1 MAVLGEIRKKTWLI
15 FVVIGIA
22 MLAFVAGD
30 LFGENSKI
38 KQLFTGDPSVVGT
51 VNGEPIGI
59 AEYQSAY
66 DATQSMYE
74 NQGKPATPNQIA
86 QQTWN
91 SLISQR
97 VLKQHAEKLGLRVS
111 DDEFWS
117 YVAQNFGLGS
127 GAEAQQQIAQL
138 EANAATTPEAQQQY
152 RGWLQTAEQI
162 KLQLLSQKY
171 FGYVMAG
178 TAVTNK
184 EADIQQAYN
193 ISNANIQY
201 AFLDYT
207 TLAKKLNVKV
217 TDEEISAYE
226 AKYPKLFKAEGL
238 VKLSYTYF
246 PAGAST
252 ADDVVALAN
261 INKYLSTQII
271 HDDVNNITDT
281 IQGFGVAKNDSTY
294 VTQNSDKPFIS
305 NYFTKEELAQSQLT
319 PEINAYFKGATV
331 GQIGGPFKVGDTYQ
345 LYKIS
350 ESKEVKDSVKSSHI
364 LVAFEGSAAGKGVKR
379 TKADAKKLAEEIL
392 AQVKANPASFG
403 DVAAAKSDD
412 KSSAVQKG
420 SIGWVGKNNQLDQTY
435 NGFIFT
441 KPVGT
446 IDLVESQFGY
456 HIIKVDD
463 AKNKVAYQVANIVKR
478 IEPSKATTEKAFTN
492 ARTYVQAIEGKSLN
506 DFKNAAKKGG
516 YLNNTTEGIERY
528 AGIGQDIPS
537 DQDSDILK
545 WAFDKN
551 TDKGA
556 TNLFT
561 STTGDYIVVHLVE
574 KFEKGLAAPSVVR
587 KYVEPV
593 LLQEKVSKLV
603 DEQIANGGL
612 NAFVSKFGAKKG
624 NATVNFS
631 NSNLTG
637 VGLEPRVVGAAFGVK
652 PNTSSKA
659 IAGNAGV
666 FYIIPSNQQIQKN
679 QKGSMILD
687 NLNRQLQGKFQQSLL
702 QSLIQAADVV
712 DNRDR
717 SLTR

>member
-15 FVVIGIA
+15 FVVIGVA

-66 DATQSMYE
+66 DQTQKMYE
-74 NQGKPATPNQIA
+74 NQGQTATPNQIA

-91 SLISQR
+91 SLVSQK
-97 VLKQHAEKLGLRVS
+97 VLKQHAEKLGLKVS

-117 YVAQNFGLGS
+117 YTAQNL
-127 GAEAQQQIAQL
+127 
-138 EANAATTPEAQQQY
+138 
-152 RGWLQTAEQI
+152 
-162 KLQLLSQKY
+162 KY

-178 TAVTNK
+178 TAVTGK
-184 EADIQQAYN
+184 EADIQQGYN

-201 AFLDYT
+201 AFVDYA

-252 ADDVVALAN
+252 ADDAVALAN
-261 INKYLSTQII
+261 IKKYLSTQIV
-271 HDDVNNITDT
+271 HDEVNNVTDT
-281 IQGFGVAKNDSTY
+281 IAAFGSAKSDSVY
-294 VTQNSDKPFIS
+294 VTQNSEK
-305 NYFTKEELAQSQLT
+305 
-319 PEINAYFKGATV
+319 
-331 GQIGGPFKVGDTYQ
+331 QIGGPFKIGNTYQ
-345 LYKIS
+345 LYKLS
-350 ESKEVKDSVKSSHI
+350 KSKEVKDSVKSSHI
-364 LVAFEGSAAGKGVKR
+364 LVSYTGSAAGNGVKR
-379 TKADAKKLAEEIL
+379 TKDEAKKLAEQIL
-392 AQVKANPASFG
+392 AEVKANPASFG
-403 DVAAAKSDD
+403 EVASTKSDD

-446 IDLVESQFGY
+446 VDLVESQFGF

-463 AKNKVAYQVANIVKR
+463 AKNKTAYQVANIVKT

-492 ARTYVQAIEGKSLN
+492 ARTYVQNVEGKSLN
-506 DFKNAAKKGG
+506 DFKNTAKKGG

-528 AGIGQDIPS
+528 AAIGQDIPN
-537 DQDSDILK
+537 DQDGDILK
-545 WAFDKN
+545 WAFDKK

-561 STTGDYIVVHLVE
+561 SSTGDYIVVHLVE
-574 KFEKGLAAPSVVR
+574 KFDKGLAHPSVVR
-587 KYVEPV
+587 QYVEPV
-593 LLQEKVSKLV
+593 LMHEKVAKLV
-603 DEQIANGGL
+603 DEQVANGGL
-612 NAFVSKFGAKKG
+612 NAFVTKFGAKKG

-631 NSNLTG
+631 NSNLNG
-637 VGLEPRVVGAAFGVK
+637 VGLEPKVVGAAFGVK
-652 PNTSSKA
+652 PNQSSKA

-666 FYIIPSNQQIQKN
+666 FYIIPTNQQIQKN

-687 NLNRQLQGKFQQSLL
+687 NLNRQLQGKFQQTLL

-717 SLTR
+717 ALR

>member
-30 LFGENSKI
+30 LFGENSRI

-66 DATQSMYE
+66 DATQNMFE
-74 NQGKPATPNQIA
+74 NQGQPATPNQIA

-91 SLISQR
+91 SLISQK

-111 DDEFWS
+111 DEEFWN
-117 YVAQNFGLGS
+117 YAAQNFGMSS
-127 GAEAQQQIAQL
+127 GTEAQQQIAQL
-138 EANAATTPEAQQQY
+138 EAKASTDQQANEQY

-178 TAVTNK
+178 TVVTNK

-201 AFLDYT
+201 AFVDYT

-246 PAGAST
+246 PAGASA
-252 ADDVVALAN
+252 ADNTVALAN
-261 INKYLSTQII
+261 INKYLSTQIN
-271 HDDVNNITDT
+271 HDEVNNVTDT
-281 IQGFGVAKNDSTY
+281 IQAFGSAKNDSAY
-294 VTQNSDKPFIS
+294 VTQNSEKPFIP
-305 NYFTKEELAQSQLT
+305 NYFTKAELEQAQLG
-319 PEINAYFKGATV
+319 PEATAFLKSAAV
-331 GQIGGPFKVGDTYQ
+331 GQIGGPFKIGNTYQ
-345 LYKIS
+345 LYKFS
-350 ESKEVKDSVKSSHI
+350 KSKEVKDSVKSSHI
-364 LVAFEGSAAGKGVKR
+364 LIAFTGSAAGNGVKR
-379 TKADAKKLAEEIL
+379 TKEEAKKLAEQVL
-392 AQVKANPASFG
+392 AEVKANPASFG
-403 DVAAAKSDD
+403 EVAATKSDD

-435 NGFIFT
+435 NGFIFS

-446 IDLVESQFGY
+446 IDLVESQFGF
-456 HIIKVDD
+456 HIIKVDE
-463 AKNKVAYQVANIVKR
+463 AKNKTAFQVANIVKT
-478 IEPSKATTEKAFTN
+478 IAPSKATTEKAFTN
-492 ARTYVQAIEGKSLN
+492 ARTYVQAVEKKSLKE
-506 DFKNAAKKGG
+506 FQAIAKKGN
-516 YLNNTTEGIERY
+516 YQNNTTEGIERY
-528 AGIGQDIPS
+528 AAIGQDIPN
-537 DQDSDILK
+537 DQDADILK

-551 TDKGA
+551 TDAGA
-556 TNLFT
+556 SNLFT

-574 KFEKGLAAPSVVR
+574 KFDKGLAHPSVVR

-593 LLQEKVSKLV
+593 LMHEKVAKLV
-603 DEQIANGGL
+603 DEQVANGGL
-612 NAFVSKFGAKKG
+612 NAFASKFGAKKG

-631 NSNLTG
+631 NSNING
-637 VGLEPRVVGAAFGVK
+637 VGLEPKVVGAAFGVK
-652 PNTSSKA
+652 PNQSSKA

-666 FYIIPSNQQIQKN
+666 FYVIPSNQQIQKN

-687 NLNRQLQGKFQQSLL
+687 NLNRQLQGKFQQTLL

-717 SLTR
+717 ALR

>member
-30 LFGENSKI
+30 LFGENSRI

-66 DATQSMYE
+66 DATQNMFE
-74 NQGKPATPNQIA
+74 NQGQPATPNQIA

-91 SLISQR
+91 SLISQK

-111 DDEFWS
+111 DEEFWN
-117 YVAQNFGLGS
+117 YAAQNFGMSS
-127 GAEAQQQIAQL
+127 GTEAQQQIAQL
-138 EANAATTPEAQQQY
+138 EAKASTDQQANEQY

-178 TAVTNK
+178 TVVTNK

-201 AFLDYT
+201 AFVDYT

-246 PAGAST
+246 PSGASA
-252 ADDVVALAN
+252 ADNTVALAN
-261 INKYLSTQII
+261 INKYLSTQIN
-271 HDDVNNITDT
+271 HDEVNNVTDT
-281 IQGFGVAKNDSTY
+281 IQAFGSAKNDSAY
-294 VTQNSDKPFIS
+294 VTQNSEKPFIP
-305 NYFTKEELAQSQLT
+305 NYFTKAELEQAQLG
-319 PEINAYFKGATV
+319 PEATAFLKSAAV
-331 GQIGGPFKVGDTYQ
+331 GQIGGPFKIGNTYQ
-345 LYKIS
+345 LYKFS
-350 ESKEVKDSVKSSHI
+350 KSKEVKDSVKSSHI
-364 LVAFEGSAAGKGVKR
+364 LIAFTGSAAGNGVKR
-379 TKADAKKLAEEIL
+379 TKEEAKKLAEQVL
-392 AQVKANPASFG
+392 AEVKANPASFG
-403 DVAAAKSDD
+403 EVAATKSDD

-435 NGFIFT
+435 NGFIFS

-446 IDLVESQFGY
+446 IDLVESQFGF
-456 HIIKVDD
+456 HIIKVDE
-463 AKNKVAYQVANIVKR
+463 AKNKTAFQVANIVKT
-478 IEPSKATTEKAFTN
+478 IAPSKATTEKAFTN
-492 ARTYVQAIEGKSLN
+492 ARTYVQAVEKKSLKE
-506 DFKNAAKKGG
+506 FQAIAKKGN
-516 YLNNTTEGIERY
+516 YQNNTTEGIERY
-528 AGIGQDIPS
+528 AAIGQDIPN
-537 DQDSDILK
+537 DQDADILK

-551 TDKGA
+551 TDAGA
-556 TNLFT
+556 SNLFT

-574 KFEKGLAAPSVVR
+574 KFDKGLAHPSVVR

-593 LLQEKVSKLV
+593 LMHEKVAKLV
-603 DEQIANGGL
+603 DEQVANGGL
-612 NAFVSKFGAKKG
+612 NAFASKFGAKKG

-631 NSNLTG
+631 NSNING
-637 VGLEPRVVGAAFGVK
+637 VGLEPKVVGAAFGVK
-652 PNTSSKA
+652 PNQSSKA
-659 IAGNAGV
+659 IAGNTGV

-687 NLNRQLQGKFQQSLL
+687 NLNRQLQGKFQQTLL

-717 SLTR
+717 ALR

>member
-30 LFGENSKI
+30 LFGENSRI

-66 DATQSMYE
+66 DATQNMFE
-74 NQGKPATPNQIA
+74 NQGQPATPNQIA

-91 SLISQR
+91 SLISQK

-111 DDEFWS
+111 DEEFWN
-117 YVAQNFGLGS
+117 YAAQNFGMSS
-127 GAEAQQQIAQL
+127 GTEAQQQIAQL
-138 EANAATTPEAQQQY
+138 EAKASTDQQANEQY

-178 TAVTNK
+178 TVVTNK

-201 AFLDYT
+201 AFVDYT

-246 PAGAST
+246 PAGASA
-252 ADDVVALAN
+252 ADNTVALAN
-261 INKYLSTQII
+261 INKYLSTQIN
-271 HDDVNNITDT
+271 HDEVNNVTDT
-281 IQGFGVAKNDSTY
+281 IQAFGSAKNDSAY
-294 VTQNSDKPFIS
+294 VTQNSEKPFIP
-305 NYFTKEELAQSQLT
+305 NYFTKAELEQAQLG
-319 PEINAYFKGATV
+319 PEATAFLKSAAV
-331 GQIGGPFKVGDTYQ
+331 GQIGGPFKIGNTYQ
-345 LYKIS
+345 LYKLS
-350 ESKEVKDSVKSSHI
+350 KSKEVKDSVKSSHI
-364 LVAFEGSAAGKGVKR
+364 LIAFTGSAAGNGVKR
-379 TKADAKKLAEEIL
+379 TKEEAKKLAEQVL
-392 AQVKANPASFG
+392 AEVKANPASFG
-403 DVAAAKSDD
+403 EVAATKSDD

-435 NGFIFT
+435 NGFIFS

-446 IDLVESQFGY
+446 IDLVESQFGF
-456 HIIKVDD
+456 HIIKVDE
-463 AKNKVAYQVANIVKR
+463 AKNKTAFQVANIVKT
-478 IEPSKATTEKAFTN
+478 IAPSKATTEKAFTN
-492 ARTYVQAIEGKSLN
+492 ARTYVQAVEKKSLKE
-506 DFKNAAKKGG
+506 FQAIAKKGN
-516 YLNNTTEGIERY
+516 YQNNTTEGIERY
-528 AGIGQDIPS
+528 AAVGQDIPN
-537 DQDSDILK
+537 DQDADILK

-551 TDKGA
+551 TDAGA
-556 TNLFT
+556 SNLFT

-574 KFEKGLAAPSVVR
+574 KFDKGLAHPSVVR

-593 LLQEKVSKLV
+593 LMHEKVAKLV
-603 DEQIANGGL
+603 DEQVANGGL
-612 NAFVSKFGAKKG
+612 NAFASKFGAKKG

-631 NSNLTG
+631 NSNING
-637 VGLEPRVVGAAFGVK
+637 VGLEPKVVGAAFGVK
-652 PNTSSKA
+652 PNQSSKA
-659 IAGNAGV
+659 IAGNTGV

-687 NLNRQLQGKFQQSLL
+687 NLNRQLQGRFQQTLL

-717 SLTR
+717 ALR

>member
-30 LFGENSKI
+30 LFGENSRI

-66 DATQSMYE
+66 DATQNMFE
-74 NQGKPATPNQIA
+74 NQGQPATPNQIA

-91 SLISQR
+91 SLISQK

-111 DDEFWS
+111 DEEFWN
-117 YVAQNFGLGS
+117 YAAQNFGMSS
-127 GAEAQQQIAQL
+127 GTEAQQQIAQL
-138 EANAATTPEAQQQY
+138 EAKASTDQQANEQY

-178 TAVTNK
+178 TVVTNK

-201 AFLDYT
+201 AFVDYT

-246 PAGAST
+246 PSGASA
-252 ADDVVALAN
+252 ADNTVALAN
-261 INKYLSTQII
+261 INKYLSTQIN
-271 HDDVNNITDT
+271 HDEVNNVTDT
-281 IQGFGVAKNDSTY
+281 IQAFGSAKNDSAY
-294 VTQNSDKPFIS
+294 VTQNSEKPFIP
-305 NYFTKEELAQSQLT
+305 NYFTKAELEQAQLG
-319 PEINAYFKGATV
+319 PEATAFLKSAAV
-331 GQIGGPFKVGDTYQ
+331 GQIGGPFKIGNTYQ
-345 LYKIS
+345 LYKLS
-350 ESKEVKDSVKSSHI
+350 KSKEVKDSVKSSHI
-364 LVAFEGSAAGKGVKR
+364 LIAFTGSAAGNGVKR
-379 TKADAKKLAEEIL
+379 TKEEAKKLAEQVL
-392 AQVKANPASFG
+392 AEVKANPASFG
-403 DVAAAKSDD
+403 EVAATKSDD

-435 NGFIFT
+435 NGFIFS

-446 IDLVESQFGY
+446 IDLVESQFGF
-456 HIIKVDD
+456 HIIKVDE
-463 AKNKVAYQVANIVKR
+463 AKNKTAFQVANIVKT
-478 IEPSKATTEKAFTN
+478 IAPSKATTEKAFTN
-492 ARTYVQAIEGKSLN
+492 ARTYVQAVEKKSLKE
-506 DFKNAAKKGG
+506 FQAIAKKGN
-516 YLNNTTEGIERY
+516 YQNNTTEGIERY
-528 AGIGQDIPS
+528 AAIGQDIPN
-537 DQDSDILK
+537 DQDADILK

-551 TDKGA
+551 TDAGA
-556 TNLFT
+556 SNLFT

-574 KFEKGLAAPSVVR
+574 KFDKGLAHPSVVR

-593 LLQEKVSKLV
+593 LMHEKVAKLV
-603 DEQIANGGL
+603 DEQVANGGL
-612 NAFVSKFGAKKG
+612 NAFASKFGAKKG

-631 NSNLTG
+631 NSNING
-637 VGLEPRVVGAAFGVK
+637 VGLEPKVVGAAFGVK
-652 PNTSSKA
+652 PNQSSKA

-666 FYIIPSNQQIQKN
+666 FYVIPSNQQIQKN

-687 NLNRQLQGKFQQSLL
+687 NLNRQLQGKFQQTLL

-717 SLTR
+717 SLR

>member
-22 MLAFVAGD
+22 MLAFVARD
-30 LFGENSKI
+30 LFGENSRI

-66 DATQSMYE
+66 DATQNMFE
-74 NQGKPATPNQIA
+74 NQGQPATPNQIA

-91 SLISQR
+91 SLISQK

-111 DDEFWS
+111 DEEFWN
-117 YVAQNFGLGS
+117 YAAQNFGMSS
-127 GAEAQQQIAQL
+127 GTEAQQQIAQL
-138 EANAATTPEAQQQY
+138 EAKASTDQQANEQY

-178 TAVTNK
+178 TVVTNK

-201 AFLDYT
+201 AFVDYT

-246 PAGAST
+246 PAGASA
-252 ADDVVALAN
+252 ADNTVALAN
-261 INKYLSTQII
+261 INKYLSTQIN
-271 HDDVNNITDT
+271 HDEVNNVTDT
-281 IQGFGVAKNDSTY
+281 IQAFGSAKNDSAY
-294 VTQNSDKPFIS
+294 VTQNSEKPFIP
-305 NYFTKEELAQSQLT
+305 NYFTKAELEQAQLG
-319 PEINAYFKGATV
+319 PEATAFLKSAAV
-331 GQIGGPFKVGDTYQ
+331 GQIGGPFKIGNTYQ
-345 LYKIS
+345 LYKLS
-350 ESKEVKDSVKSSHI
+350 KSKEVKDSVKSSHI
-364 LVAFEGSAAGKGVKR
+364 LIAFTGSAAGNGVKR
-379 TKADAKKLAEEIL
+379 TKEEAKKLAEQVL
-392 AQVKANPASFG
+392 AEVKANPASFG
-403 DVAAAKSDD
+403 EVAATKSDD

-435 NGFIFT
+435 NGFIFS

-446 IDLVESQFGY
+446 IDLVESQFGF
-456 HIIKVDD
+456 HIIKVDE
-463 AKNKVAYQVANIVKR
+463 AKNKTAFQVANIVKT
-478 IEPSKATTEKAFTN
+478 IAPSKATTEKAFTN
-492 ARTYVQAIEGKSLN
+492 ARTYVQAVEKKSLKE
-506 DFKNAAKKGG
+506 FQAIAKKGN
-516 YLNNTTEGIERY
+516 YQNNTTEGIERY
-528 AGIGQDIPS
+528 AAIGQDIPN
-537 DQDSDILK
+537 DQDADILK

-551 TDKGA
+551 TDAGA
-556 TNLFT
+556 SNLFT

-574 KFEKGLAAPSVVR
+574 KFDKGLAHPSVVR

-593 LLQEKVSKLV
+593 LMHEKVAKLV
-603 DEQIANGGL
+603 DEQVANGGL
-612 NAFVSKFGAKKG
+612 NAFASKFGAKKG

-631 NSNLTG
+631 NSNING
-637 VGLEPRVVGAAFGVK
+637 VGLEPKVVGAAFGVK
-652 PNTSSKA
+652 PNQSSKA
-659 IAGNAGV
+659 IAGNTGV

-687 NLNRQLQGKFQQSLL
+687 NLNRQLQGKFQQTLL

-717 SLTR
+717 ALR

>member
-30 LFGENSKI
+30 LFGENSRI

-66 DATQSMYE
+66 DATQNMFE
-74 NQGKPATPNQIA
+74 NQGQPATPNQIA

-91 SLISQR
+91 SLISQK

-111 DDEFWS
+111 DEEFWN
-117 YVAQNFGLGS
+117 YAAQNFGMSS
-127 GAEAQQQIAQL
+127 GTEAQQQIAQL
-138 EANAATTPEAQQQY
+138 EAKASTDQQANEQY

-178 TAVTNK
+178 TVVTNK

-201 AFLDYT
+201 AFVDYT

-246 PAGAST
+246 PAGASA
-252 ADDVVALAN
+252 ADNTVALAN
-261 INKYLSTQII
+261 INKYLSTQIN
-271 HDDVNNITDT
+271 HDEVNNVTDT
-281 IQGFGVAKNDSTY
+281 IQAFGSAKNDSAY
-294 VTQNSDKPFIS
+294 VTQNSEKPFIP
-305 NYFTKEELAQSQLT
+305 NYFTKAELEQAQLG
-319 PEINAYFKGATV
+319 PEATAFLKSAAA
-331 GQIGGPFKVGDTYQ
+331 GQIGGPFKIGNTYQ
-345 LYKIS
+345 LYKLS
-350 ESKEVKDSVKSSHI
+350 KSKEVKDSVKSSHI
-364 LVAFEGSAAGKGVKR
+364 LIAFTGSAAGNGVKR
-379 TKADAKKLAEEIL
+379 TKEEAKKLAEQVL
-392 AQVKANPASFG
+392 AEVKANPASFG
-403 DVAAAKSDD
+403 EVAATKSDD

-435 NGFIFT
+435 NGFIFS

-446 IDLVESQFGY
+446 IDLVESQFGF
-456 HIIKVDD
+456 HIIKVDE
-463 AKNKVAYQVANIVKR
+463 AKNKTAFQVANIVKT
-478 IEPSKATTEKAFTN
+478 IAPSKATTEKAFTN
-492 ARTYVQAIEGKSLN
+492 ARTYVQAVEKKSLKE
-506 DFKNAAKKGG
+506 FQAIAKKGN
-516 YLNNTTEGIERY
+516 YQNNTTEGIERY
-528 AGIGQDIPS
+528 AAIGQDIPN
-537 DQDSDILK
+537 DQDADILK

-551 TDKGA
+551 TDAGA
-556 TNLFT
+556 SNLFT

-574 KFEKGLAAPSVVR
+574 KFDKGLAHPSVVR

-593 LLQEKVSKLV
+593 LMHEKVAKLV
-603 DEQIANGGL
+603 DEQVANGGL
-612 NAFVSKFGAKKG
+612 NAFASKFGAKKG

-631 NSNLTG
+631 NSNING
-637 VGLEPRVVGAAFGVK
+637 VGLEPKVVGAAFGVK
-652 PNTSSKA
+652 PNQSSKA
-659 IAGNAGV
+659 IAGNTGV

-687 NLNRQLQGKFQQSLL
+687 NLNRQLQGKFQQTLL

-717 SLTR
+717 ALR

>member
-30 LFGENSKI
+30 LFGENSRI

-66 DATQSMYE
+66 DATQNMFE
-74 NQGKPATPNQIA
+74 NQGQPATPNQIA

-91 SLISQR
+91 SLISQK

-111 DDEFWS
+111 DEEFWN
-117 YVAQNFGLGS
+117 YAAQNFGMSS
-127 GAEAQQQIAQL
+127 GTEAQQQIAQL
-138 EANAATTPEAQQQY
+138 EAKASTDQQANEQY

-178 TAVTNK
+178 TVVTNK

-201 AFLDYT
+201 AFVDYT

-246 PAGAST
+246 PSGASA
-252 ADDVVALAN
+252 ADNTVALAN
-261 INKYLSTQII
+261 INKYLSTQIN
-271 HDDVNNITDT
+271 HDEVNNVTDT
-281 IQGFGVAKNDSTY
+281 IQAFGSTKNDSAY
-294 VTQNSDKPFIS
+294 VTQNSEKPFIP
-305 NYFTKEELAQSQLT
+305 NYFTKAELEQAQLG
-319 PEINAYFKGATV
+319 PEATAFLKSAAV
-331 GQIGGPFKVGDTYQ
+331 GQIGGPFKIGNTYQ
-345 LYKIS
+345 LYKLS
-350 ESKEVKDSVKSSHI
+350 KSKEVKDSVKSSHI
-364 LVAFEGSAAGKGVKR
+364 LIAFTGSAAGNGVKR
-379 TKADAKKLAEEIL
+379 TKEEAKKLAEQVL
-392 AQVKANPASFG
+392 AEVKANPASFG
-403 DVAAAKSDD
+403 EVAATKSDD

-435 NGFIFT
+435 NGFIFS

-446 IDLVESQFGY
+446 IDLVESQFGF
-456 HIIKVDD
+456 HIIKVDE
-463 AKNKVAYQVANIVKR
+463 AKNKTAFQVANIVKT
-478 IEPSKATTEKAFTN
+478 IAPSKATTEKAFTN
-492 ARTYVQAIEGKSLN
+492 ARTYVQAVEKKSLKE
-506 DFKNAAKKGG
+506 FQAIAKKGN
-516 YLNNTTEGIERY
+516 YQNNTTEGIERY
-528 AGIGQDIPS
+528 AAIGQDIPN
-537 DQDSDILK
+537 DQDADILK

-551 TDKGA
+551 TDAGA
-556 TNLFT
+556 SNLFT

-574 KFEKGLAAPSVVR
+574 KFDKGLAHPSVVR

-593 LLQEKVSKLV
+593 LMHEKVAKLV
-603 DEQIANGGL
+603 DEQVANGGL
-612 NAFVSKFGAKKG
+612 NAFASKFGAKKG

-631 NSNLTG
+631 NSNING
-637 VGLEPRVVGAAFGVK
+637 VGLEPKVVGAAFGVK
-652 PNTSSKA
+652 PNQSSKA
-659 IAGNAGV
+659 IAGNTGV

-687 NLNRQLQGKFQQSLL
+687 NLNRQLQGKFQQTLL

-717 SLTR
+717 ALR

>member
-30 LFGENSKI
+30 LFGENSRI

-66 DATQSMYE
+66 DATQNMFE
-74 NQGKPATPNQIA
+74 NQGQPATPNQIA

-91 SLISQR
+91 SLISQK

-111 DDEFWS
+111 DEEFWN
-117 YVAQNFGLGS
+117 YAAQNFGMSS
-127 GAEAQQQIAQL
+127 GTEAQQQIAQL
-138 EANAATTPEAQQQY
+138 EAKASTDQQANEQY

-178 TAVTNK
+178 TVVTNK

-201 AFLDYT
+201 AFVDYT

-246 PAGAST
+246 PAGASA
-252 ADDVVALAN
+252 ADNTVALAN
-261 INKYLSTQII
+261 INKYLSTQIN
-271 HDDVNNITDT
+271 HDEVNNVTDT
-281 IQGFGVAKNDSTY
+281 IQAFGSAKNDSAY
-294 VTQNSDKPFIS
+294 VTQNSEKPFIP
-305 NYFTKEELAQSQLT
+305 NYFTKAELEQAQLG
-319 PEINAYFKGATV
+319 PEATAFLKSAAV
-331 GQIGGPFKVGDTYQ
+331 GQIGGPFKIGNTYQ
-345 LYKIS
+345 LYKLS
-350 ESKEVKDSVKSSHI
+350 KSKEVKDSVKSSHI
-364 LVAFEGSAAGKGVKR
+364 LIAFTGSAAGNGVKR
-379 TKADAKKLAEEIL
+379 TKEEAKKLAEQVL
-392 AQVKANPASFG
+392 AEVKANPASFG
-403 DVAAAKSDD
+403 EVAATKSDD

-435 NGFIFT
+435 NGFIFS

-446 IDLVESQFGY
+446 IDLVESQFGF
-456 HIIKVDD
+456 HIIKVDE
-463 AKNKVAYQVANIVKR
+463 AKNKTAFQVANIVKT
-478 IEPSKATTEKAFTN
+478 IAPSKATTEKAFTN
-492 ARTYVQAIEGKSLN
+492 ARTYVQAVEKKSLKE
-506 DFKNAAKKGG
+506 FQAIAKKGN
-516 YLNNTTEGIERY
+516 YQNNTTEGIERY
-528 AGIGQDIPS
+528 AAIGQDIPN
-537 DQDSDILK
+537 DQDADILK

-551 TDKGA
+551 TDAGA
-556 TNLFT
+556 SNLFT

-574 KFEKGLAAPSVVR
+574 KFDKGLAHPSVVR

-593 LLQEKVSKLV
+593 LMHEKVAKLV
-603 DEQIANGGL
+603 DEQVANGGL
-612 NAFVSKFGAKKG
+612 NAFASKFGAKKG

-631 NSNLTG
+631 NSNING
-637 VGLEPRVVGAAFGVK
+637 VGLEPKVVGAAFGVK
-652 PNTSSKA
+652 PNQSSKA
-659 IAGNAGV
+659 IAGNTGV

-687 NLNRQLQGKFQQSLL
+687 NLNRQLQGKFQQTLL

-717 SLTR
+717 ALR

>member
-30 LFGENSKI
+30 LFGENSRI

-66 DATQSMYE
+66 DATQNMFE
-74 NQGKPATPNQIA
+74 NQGQPATPNQIA

-91 SLISQR
+91 SLISQK

-111 DDEFWS
+111 DEEFWN
-117 YVAQNFGLGS
+117 YAAQNFGMSS
-127 GAEAQQQIAQL
+127 GTEAQQQIAQL
-138 EANAATTPEAQQQY
+138 EAKASTDQQANEQY

-178 TAVTNK
+178 TVVTNK

-201 AFLDYT
+201 AFVDYT

-246 PAGAST
+246 PSGASA
-252 ADDVVALAN
+252 ADNTVALAN
-261 INKYLSTQII
+261 INKYLSTQIN
-271 HDDVNNITDT
+271 HDEVNNVTDT
-281 IQGFGVAKNDSTY
+281 IQAFGSAKNDSAY
-294 VTQNSDKPFIS
+294 VTQNSEKPFIP
-305 NYFTKEELAQSQLT
+305 NYFTKAELEQAQLG
-319 PEINAYFKGATV
+319 PEATAFLKSAAV
-331 GQIGGPFKVGDTYQ
+331 GQIGGPFKIGNTYQ
-345 LYKIS
+345 LYKFS
-350 ESKEVKDSVKSSHI
+350 KSKEVKDSVKSSHI
-364 LVAFEGSAAGKGVKR
+364 LIAFTGSAAGNGVKR
-379 TKADAKKLAEEIL
+379 TKEEAKKLAEQVL
-392 AQVKANPASFG
+392 AEVKANPASFG
-403 DVAAAKSDD
+403 EVAATKSDD

-435 NGFIFT
+435 NGFIFS

-446 IDLVESQFGY
+446 IDLVESQFGF
-456 HIIKVDD
+456 HIIKVDE
-463 AKNKVAYQVANIVKR
+463 AKNKTAFQVANIVKT
-478 IEPSKATTEKAFTN
+478 IAPSKATTEKAFTN
-492 ARTYVQAIEGKSLN
+492 ARTYVQAVEKKSLKE
-506 DFKNAAKKGG
+506 FQAIAKKGN
-516 YLNNTTEGIERY
+516 YQNNTTEGIERY
-528 AGIGQDIPS
+528 AAIGQDIPN
-537 DQDSDILK
+537 DQDADILK

-551 TDKGA
+551 TDAGA
-556 TNLFT
+556 SNLFT

-574 KFEKGLAAPSVVR
+574 KFDKGLAHPSVVR

-593 LLQEKVSKLV
+593 LMHEKVAKLV
-603 DEQIANGGL
+603 DEQVANGGL
-612 NAFVSKFGAKKG
+612 NAFASKFGAKKG

-631 NSNLTG
+631 NSNING
-637 VGLEPRVVGAAFGVK
+637 VGLEPKVVGAAFGVK
-652 PNTSSKA
+652 PNQSSKA

-666 FYIIPSNQQIQKN
+666 FYVIPSNQQIQKN

-687 NLNRQLQGKFQQSLL
+687 NLNRQLQGKFQQTLL

-717 SLTR
+717 ALR

>member
-30 LFGENSKI
+30 LFGENSRI

-66 DATQSMYE
+66 DATQNMFE
-74 NQGKPATPNQIA
+74 NQGQPATPNQIA

-91 SLISQR
+91 SLISQK

-111 DDEFWS
+111 DEEFWN
-117 YVAQNFGLGS
+117 YAAQNFGMSS
-127 GAEAQQQIAQL
+127 GTEAQQQIAQL
-138 EANAATTPEAQQQY
+138 EAKASTDQQANEQY

-178 TAVTNK
+178 TVVTNK

-201 AFLDYT
+201 AFVDYT

-246 PAGAST
+246 PSGASA
-252 ADDVVALAN
+252 ADNTVALAN
-261 INKYLSTQII
+261 INKYLSTQIN
-271 HDDVNNITDT
+271 HDEVNNVTDT
-281 IQGFGVAKNDSTY
+281 IQAFGSAKNDSAY
-294 VTQNSDKPFIS
+294 VTQNSEKPFIP
-305 NYFTKEELAQSQLT
+305 NYFTKAELEQAQLG
-319 PEINAYFKGATV
+319 PEATAFLKSAAV
-331 GQIGGPFKVGDTYQ
+331 GQIGGPFKIGNTYQ
-345 LYKIS
+345 LYKLS
-350 ESKEVKDSVKSSHI
+350 KSKEVKDSVKSSHI
-364 LVAFEGSAAGKGVKR
+364 LIAFTGSAAGNGVKR
-379 TKADAKKLAEEIL
+379 TKEEAKKLAEQVL
-392 AQVKANPASFG
+392 AEVKANPASFG
-403 DVAAAKSDD
+403 EVAATKSDD

-435 NGFIFT
+435 NGFIFS

-446 IDLVESQFGY
+446 IDLVESQFGF
-456 HIIKVDD
+456 HIIKVDE
-463 AKNKVAYQVANIVKR
+463 AKNKTAFQVANIVKT
-478 IEPSKATTEKAFTN
+478 IAPSKATTEKAFTN
-492 ARTYVQAIEGKSLN
+492 ARTYVQAVEKKSLKE
-506 DFKNAAKKGG
+506 FQAIAKKGN
-516 YLNNTTEGIERY
+516 YQNNTTEGIERY
-528 AGIGQDIPS
+528 AAIGQDIPN
-537 DQDSDILK
+537 DQDADILK

-551 TDKGA
+551 TDAGA
-556 TNLFT
+556 SNLFT

-574 KFEKGLAAPSVVR
+574 KFDKGLAHPSVVR

-593 LLQEKVSKLV
+593 LMHEKVAKLV
-603 DEQIANGGL
+603 DEQVANGGL
-612 NAFVSKFGAKKG
+612 NAFASKFGAKKG

-631 NSNLTG
+631 NSNING
-637 VGLEPRVVGAAFGVK
+637 VGLEPKVVGAAFGVK
-652 PNTSSKA
+652 PNQSSKA

-666 FYIIPSNQQIQKN
+666 FYVIPSNQQIQKN

-717 SLTR
+717 ALR

>member
-30 LFGENSKI
+30 LFGENSRI

-66 DATQSMYE
+66 DATQNMFE
-74 NQGKPATPNQIA
+74 NQGQPATPNQIA

-91 SLISQR
+91 SLISQK

-111 DDEFWS
+111 DEEFWN
-117 YVAQNFGLGS
+117 YAAQNFGMSS
-127 GAEAQQQIAQL
+127 GTEAQQQIAQL
-138 EANAATTPEAQQQY
+138 EAKASTDQQANEQY

-178 TAVTNK
+178 TVVTNK

-201 AFLDYT
+201 AFVDYT

-246 PAGAST
+246 PSGASA
-252 ADDVVALAN
+252 ADNTVALAN
-261 INKYLSTQII
+261 INKYLSTQIN
-271 HDDVNNITDT
+271 HDEVNNVTDT
-281 IQGFGVAKNDSTY
+281 IQAFGSAKNDSAY
-294 VTQNSDKPFIS
+294 VTQNSEKPFIP
-305 NYFTKEELAQSQLT
+305 NYFTKAELEQAQLG
-319 PEINAYFKGATV
+319 PEATAFLKSAAV
-331 GQIGGPFKVGDTYQ
+331 GQIGGPFKIGNTYQ
-345 LYKIS
+345 LYKLS
-350 ESKEVKDSVKSSHI
+350 KSKEVKDSVKSSHI
-364 LVAFEGSAAGKGVKR
+364 LIAFTGSAAGNGVKR
-379 TKADAKKLAEEIL
+379 TKEEAKKLAEQVL
-392 AQVKANPASFG
+392 AEVKANPASFG
-403 DVAAAKSDD
+403 EVAATKSDD

-435 NGFIFT
+435 NGFIFS

-446 IDLVESQFGY
+446 IDLVESQFGF
-456 HIIKVDD
+456 HIIKVDE
-463 AKNKVAYQVANIVKR
+463 AKNKTAFQVANIVKT
-478 IEPSKATTEKAFTN
+478 IAPSKATTEKAFTN
-492 ARTYVQAIEGKSLN
+492 ARTYVQAVEKKSLKE
-506 DFKNAAKKGG
+506 FQAIAKKGN
-516 YLNNTTEGIERY
+516 YQNNTTEGIERY
-528 AGIGQDIPS
+528 AAIGQDIPN
-537 DQDSDILK
+537 DQDADILK

-551 TDKGA
+551 TDAGA
-556 TNLFT
+556 SNLFT

-574 KFEKGLAAPSVVR
+574 KFDKGLAHPSVVR

-593 LLQEKVSKLV
+593 LMHEKVAKLV
-603 DEQIANGGL
+603 DEQVANGGL
-612 NAFVSKFGAKKG
+612 NAFASKFGAKKG

-631 NSNLTG
+631 NSNING
-637 VGLEPRVVGAAFGVK
+637 VGLEPKVVGAAFGVK
-652 PNTSSKA
+652 PNQSSKA

-666 FYIIPSNQQIQKN
+666 FYIIPLNQQIQKN

-687 NLNRQLQGKFQQSLL
+687 NLNRQLQGRFQQTLL

-717 SLTR
+717 ALR

>member
-30 LFGENSKI
+30 LFGENSRI

-66 DATQSMYE
+66 DATQNMFE
-74 NQGKPATPNQIA
+74 NQGQPATPNQIA

-91 SLISQR
+91 SLISQK

-111 DDEFWS
+111 DEEFWN
-117 YVAQNFGLGS
+117 YAAQNFGMSS
-127 GAEAQQQIAQL
+127 GTEAQQQIAQL
-138 EANAATTPEAQQQY
+138 EAKASTDQQANEQY

-178 TAVTNK
+178 TVVTNK

-201 AFLDYT
+201 AFVDYT

-246 PAGAST
+246 PSGASA
-252 ADDVVALAN
+252 ADNTVALAN
-261 INKYLSTQII
+261 INKYLSTQIN
-271 HDDVNNITDT
+271 HDEVNNVTDT
-281 IQGFGVAKNDSTY
+281 IQAFGSAKNDSAY
-294 VTQNSDKPFIS
+294 VTQNSEKPFIP
-305 NYFTKEELAQSQLT
+305 NYFTKAELEQAQLG
-319 PEINAYFKGATV
+319 PEATAFLKSAAV
-331 GQIGGPFKVGDTYQ
+331 GQIGGPFKIGNTYQ
-345 LYKIS
+345 LYKLS
-350 ESKEVKDSVKSSHI
+350 KSKEVKDSVKSSHI
-364 LVAFEGSAAGKGVKR
+364 LIAFTGSTAGNGVKR
-379 TKADAKKLAEEIL
+379 TKEEAKKLAEQVL
-392 AQVKANPASFG
+392 AEVKANPASFG
-403 DVAAAKSDD
+403 EVAATKSDD

-435 NGFIFT
+435 NGFIFS

-446 IDLVESQFGY
+446 IDLVESQFGF
-456 HIIKVDD
+456 HIIKVDE
-463 AKNKVAYQVANIVKR
+463 AKNKTAFQVANIVKT
-478 IEPSKATTEKAFTN
+478 IAPSKATTEKAFTN
-492 ARTYVQAIEGKSLN
+492 ARTYVQAVEKKSLKE
-506 DFKNAAKKGG
+506 FQAIAKKGN
-516 YLNNTTEGIERY
+516 YQNNTTEGIERY
-528 AGIGQDIPS
+528 AAIGQDIPN
-537 DQDSDILK
+537 DQDADILK

-551 TDKGA
+551 TDAGA
-556 TNLFT
+556 SNLFT

-574 KFEKGLAAPSVVR
+574 KFDKGLAHPSVVR

-593 LLQEKVSKLV
+593 LMHEKVAKLV
-603 DEQIANGGL
+603 DEQVANGGL
-612 NAFVSKFGAKKG
+612 NAFASKFGAKKG

-631 NSNLTG
+631 NSNING
-637 VGLEPRVVGAAFGVK
+637 VGLEPKVVGAAFGVK
-652 PNTSSKA
+652 PNQSSKA

-666 FYIIPSNQQIQKN
+666 FYVIPSNQQIQKN

-687 NLNRQLQGKFQQSLL
+687 NLNRQLQGKFQQTLL

-717 SLTR
+717 ALR

>member
-30 LFGENSKI
+30 LFGENSRI

-66 DATQSMYE
+66 DATQNMFE
-74 NQGKPATPNQIA
+74 NQGQPATPNQIA

-91 SLISQR
+91 SLISQK

-111 DDEFWS
+111 DEEFWN
-117 YVAQNFGLGS
+117 YAAQNFGMSS
-127 GAEAQQQIAQL
+127 GTEAQQQIAQL
-138 EANAATTPEAQQQY
+138 EAKASTDQQANEQY

-178 TAVTNK
+178 TVVTNK

-201 AFLDYT
+201 AFVDYT

-246 PAGAST
+246 PSGASA
-252 ADDVVALAN
+252 ADNTVALAN
-261 INKYLSTQII
+261 INKYLSTQIN
-271 HDDVNNITDT
+271 HDEVNNVTDT
-281 IQGFGVAKNDSTY
+281 IQAFGSAKNDSAY
-294 VTQNSDKPFIS
+294 VTQNSEKPFIP
-305 NYFTKEELAQSQLT
+305 NYFTKAELEQAQLG
-319 PEINAYFKGATV
+319 PEATAFLKSAAV
-331 GQIGGPFKVGDTYQ
+331 GQIGGPFKIGNTYQ
-345 LYKIS
+345 LYKLS
-350 ESKEVKDSVKSSHI
+350 KSKEVKDSVKSSHI
-364 LVAFEGSAAGKGVKR
+364 LIAFTGSAAGNGVKR
-379 TKADAKKLAEEIL
+379 TKEEAKKLAEQVL
-392 AQVKANPASFG
+392 AEVKANPASFG
-403 DVAAAKSDD
+403 EVAATKSDD

-435 NGFIFT
+435 NGFIFS

-446 IDLVESQFGY
+446 IDLVESQFGF
-456 HIIKVDD
+456 HIIKVDE
-463 AKNKVAYQVANIVKR
+463 AKNKTAFQVANIVKT
-478 IEPSKATTEKAFTN
+478 IAPSKATTEKAFTN
-492 ARTYVQAIEGKSLN
+492 ARTYVQAVEKKSLKE
-506 DFKNAAKKGG
+506 FQAIAKKGN
-516 YLNNTTEGIERY
+516 YQNNTTEGIERY
-528 AGIGQDIPS
+528 AAIGQDIPN
-537 DQDSDILK
+537 DQDADILK

-551 TDKGA
+551 TDAGA
-556 TNLFT
+556 SNLFT

-574 KFEKGLAAPSVVR
+574 KFDKGLAHPSVVR

-593 LLQEKVSKLV
+593 LMHEKVAKLV
-603 DEQIANGGL
+603 DEQVANGGL
-612 NAFVSKFGAKKG
+612 NAFASKFGAKKG

-631 NSNLTG
+631 NSNING
-637 VGLEPRVVGAAFGVK
+637 VGLEPKVVGAAFGVK
-652 PNTSSKA
+652 PNQSSKA
-659 IAGNAGV
+659 IAGNTGV

-687 NLNRQLQGKFQQSLL
+687 NLNRQLQGKFQQTLL

-717 SLTR
+717 ALR

>member
-15 FVVIGIA
+15 FVVIGVA

-51 VNGEPIGI
+51 VNGESIGI
-59 AEYQSAY
+59 TEYQSAY
-66 DATQSMYE
+66 DQTQKMYE
-74 NQGKPATPNQIA
+74 NQGQSATPNQIA

-91 SLISQR
+91 SLVSQK

-117 YVAQNFGLGS
+117 YTAQNFGMAS

-138 EANAATTPEAQQQY
+138 EANAATSPEAQQQY
-152 RGWLQTAEQI
+152 RAWLQTAEQI
-162 KLQLLSQKY
+162 KLQILSQKY

-184 EADIQQAYN
+184 EADIQQGYN

-201 AFLDYT
+201 AFVDYA

-252 ADDVVALAN
+252 ADEAVALAN
-261 INKYLSTQII
+261 IKKYLSTQIV
-271 HDDVNNITDT
+271 HDEVNNVTDT
-281 IQGFGVAKNDSTY
+281 IAAFGSAKSDSVY
-294 VTQNSDKPFIS
+294 VTQNSEKPFIP
-305 NYFTKEELAQSQLT
+305 NYFTKAELEQAQLG
-319 PEINAYFKGATV
+319 PEATNFLKTATV
-331 GQIGGPFKVGDTYQ
+331 GQIGGPFKIGNTYQ
-345 LYKIS
+345 LYKLS
-350 ESKEVKDSVKSSHI
+350 KVKEVKDSVKSSHI
-364 LVAFEGSAAGKGVKR
+364 LVSYTGSAAGNGVKR
-379 TKADAKKLAEEIL
+379 TKDEAKKLAEQIL
-392 AQVKANPASFG
+392 AEVKANPASFG
-403 DVAAAKSDD
+403 EVASTKSDD

-446 IDLVESQFGY
+446 VDLVESQFGF

-463 AKNKVAYQVANIVKR
+463 AKNKTAYQVANIVKT

-492 ARTYVQAIEGKSLN
+492 ARTYVQNVEGKSLN
-506 DFKNAAKKGG
+506 DFKNTAKKGG

-528 AGIGQDIPS
+528 AAISQDIPN
-537 DQDSDILK
+537 DQDGDILK
-545 WAFDKN
+545 WAFDKK

-561 STTGDYIVVHLVE
+561 SSTGDYIVVHLVE
-574 KFEKGLAAPSVVR
+574 KFDKGLAHPSVVR
-587 KYVEPV
+587 QYVEPV
-593 LLQEKVSKLV
+593 LMHEKVAKLV
-603 DEQIANGGL
+603 DEQVANGGL
-612 NAFVSKFGAKKG
+612 NTFASKFGAKKG

-637 VGLEPRVVGAAFGVK
+637 IGLEPKVVGAAFGVK
-652 PNTSSKA
+652 PNQSSKA

-687 NLNRQLQGKFQQSLL
+687 NLNRQLQGKFQQTLL

-717 SLTR
+717 ALR